1 MISRATLRHFGT
13 SPQKVRLVVDQVRG
27 LGVEEALGLLRYS
40 PKASAREL
48 ERLLKSA
55 VANAEQREERVDVD
69 ALKISRAF
77 VDPGPT
83 QKRIRFRSMGRAFR
97 IHKRACHVTFELDLK
112 GRKPAPPVR
121 AAGKA
126 QAADGA
132 AAGAK
137 AAPPRRKAP
146 GRASAAPKNK
156 GAAGASKRR
165 PAAKKKATK
174 RK

>member
-1 MISRATLRHFGT
+1 MISKATLRHFGT

-27 LGVEEALGLLRYS
+27 MGVEEALGLLRYS

-112 GRKPAPPVR
+112 GRKGAPPAP
-121 AAGKA
+121 AAKSK
-126 QAADGA
+126 A
-132 AAGAK
+132 AASVTGGAK
-137 AAPPRRKAP
+137 AAPSRKKPAV
-146 GRASAAPKNK
+146 RASAPPKR
-156 GAAGASKRR
+156 GRAAAAKP
-165 PAAKKKATK
+165 PATKKKKAK
-174 RK
+174 KSE

>member
-1 MISRATLRHFGT
+1 MISKATLRHFGT
-13 SPQKVRLVVDQVRG
+13 SPQKMRLVVDQVRG
-27 LGVEEALGLLRYS
+27 MGVEEALGLLRFS

-112 GRKPAPPVR
+112 RR
-121 AAGKA
+121 
-126 QAADGA
+126 
-132 AAGAK
+132 K
-137 AAPPRRKAP
+137 AAPPGTAKAKTVAGTTGGDKAAPSHKKAP
-146 GRASAAPKNK
+146 ARASAPPKRSTAAAPRK
-156 GAAGASKRR
+156 SS
-165 PAAKKKATK
+165 PAAKKKAK
-174 RK
+174 KSE

>member
-1 MISRATLRHFGT
+1 VISKATLRHFGT

-27 LGVEEALGLLRYS
+27 MGVEEALGLLRYS

-112 GRKPAPPVR
+112 GRKGAPPAP
-121 AAGKA
+121 AAKSK
-126 QAADGA
+126 A
-132 AAGAK
+132 AASVTGGAK
-137 AAPPRRKAP
+137 AAPSRKKPAV
-146 GRASAAPKNK
+146 RASAPPKR
-156 GAAGASKRR
+156 GRAAAAKP
-165 PAAKKKATK
+165 PATKKKKAK
-174 RK
+174 KSE

>member
-1 MISRATLRHFGT
+1 
-13 SPQKVRLVVDQVRG
+13 VRLVVDQVRG

-69 ALKISRAF
+69 ALRISRAF

-112 GRKPAPPVR
+112 GRKPVPP
-121 AAGKA
+121 AKPAGKA
-126 QAADGA
+126 KAAESTA
-132 AAGAK
+132 ATAK
-137 AAPPRRKAP
+137 AAPARKKAP
-146 GRASAAPKNK
+146 ARASAAPKRS
-156 GAAGASKRR
+156 GAGGTKRR
-165 PAAKKKATK
+165 PAAKKKAEKTK
-174 RK
+174 KGK

>member
-1 MISRATLRHFGT
+1 VISKATLRHFGT

-27 LGVEEALGLLRYS
+27 MGVEEALGLLRYS

-112 GRKPAPPVR
+112 GRKGAPPAP
-121 AAGKA
+121 AAKSK
-126 QAADGA
+126 A
-132 AAGAK
+132 AASAIGGAK
-137 AAPPRRKAP
+137 AAPSRKKPAA
-146 GRASAAPKNK
+146 RASAAPKR
-156 GAAGASKRR
+156 GRAAAAKP
-165 PAAKKKATK
+165 PATKKKKAK
-174 RK
+174 KSE

>member
-1 MISRATLRHFGT
+1 VISRATLRHFGT
-13 SPQKVRLVVDQVRG
+13 SPQKVRLVVDQIRG
-27 LGVEEALGLLRYS
+27 KGVEEALGLLRFS

-69 ALKISRAF
+69 ALRISRAF

-112 GRKPAPPVR
+112 GRAAQPAAP
-121 AAGKA
+121 AGKSK
-126 QAADGA
+126 GA
-132 AAGAK
+132 AA
-137 AAPPRRKAP
+137 
-146 GRASAAPKNK
+146 ASAPAKPDPARKGPPAARAAAAAKRSTAPKRK
-156 GAAGASKRR
+156 
-165 PAAKKKATK
+165 PVAKKTK
-174 RK
+174 KKTSKSK

>member
-1 MISRATLRHFGT
+1 MISKATLRHFGT

-27 LGVEEALGLLRYS
+27 MGVEEALGLLRFS

-112 GRKPAPPVR
+112 GRKPAPPAK
-121 AAGKA
+121 AAGKTK
-126 QAADGA
+126 AAERA

-137 AAPPRRKAP
+137 AAPSRQKAP
-146 GRASAAPKNK
+146 ARASAAPKRK
-156 GAAGASKRR
+156 TAAGSKRA
-165 PAAKKKATK
+165 PAAKKKVK
-174 RK
+174 KGK